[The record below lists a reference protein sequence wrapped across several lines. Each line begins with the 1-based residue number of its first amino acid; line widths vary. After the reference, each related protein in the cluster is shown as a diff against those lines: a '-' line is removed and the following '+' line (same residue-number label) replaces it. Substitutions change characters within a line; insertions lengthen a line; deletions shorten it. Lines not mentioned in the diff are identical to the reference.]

1 MSSWKSLAVL
11 PLALVLVLPLAGCS
25 NDGDADVL
33 TPPDKPTPVETPT
46 ATPSAADLTFTMP
59 EECATV
65 VPQARLDAF
74 EASGLVLLG
83 GPDGKYGDDYLADAT
98 PEQQAGGISCIWGFA
113 DSEVSSVTI
122 SIAPL
127 SPATRPDI
135 VDSFAAQGLNEDLVD
150 GAATFGVQG
159 DKQLNPAVYNVL
171 RAESWISVIETIGG
185 PDAYTEAV
193 AIADEI
199 HSQVY
204 TAS

>member
-65 VPQARLDAF
+65 VPQSRLDAF

>member
-25 NDGDADVL
+25 SDGDAEVL

-65 VPQARLDAF
+65 VPQSRLDAF

-199 HSQVY
+199 HAQVY